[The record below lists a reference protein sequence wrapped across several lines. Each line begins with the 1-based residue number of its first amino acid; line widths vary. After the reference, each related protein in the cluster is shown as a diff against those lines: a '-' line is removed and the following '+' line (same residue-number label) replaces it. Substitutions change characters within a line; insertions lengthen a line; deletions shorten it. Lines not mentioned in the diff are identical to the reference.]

1 MPVLL
6 LGENATP
13 MPLAVRDW
21 AIELALDHWH
31 LGEAAAP
38 LALALALEIL
48 AHNGENTVAL
58 PLGDLAVGLL

>member
-1 MPVLL
+1 MPVFF

-13 MPLAVRDW
+13 TPLTVRDW
-21 AIELALDHWH
+21 SIGLSLDQ
-31 LGEAAAP
+31 LGEATAP
-38 LALALALEIL
+38 LALALALAIL